1 MIALVRF
8 ITGYYITLWFTKY
21 VFNNVFQDRDVLLRT
36 IDEFLNCC
44 VVIPPGEWDRQILL
58 QTIPILESQSQK
70 MFQIRRRKDSAVEQ
84 HDTDQ
89 VQGPVEDP
97 LSRTGR
103 FCGGLVRDIKRRCSS
118 YVSDFTDAFDIH
130 CLAAV
135 VFVYFASLATAIT
148 FGGIL
153 SEKTDGWIGVSETI
167 SATGMAGI
175 LFALLAGQPLTI
187 VSFTGPLVVFEKS
200 TYELADNWD
209 IEYLPFRAW
218 IGIWVML
225 ICFII
230 VAFEG
235 CFLVRYF
242 TRFTEEIFACL
253 IAFTFIYDAIVIV
266 VDEYDSPVTVNTTIP
281 NVTTVITTNS
291 SASGHLALL
300 LVLGTFIIS
309 YMFRRFRHSHFLHHL
324 IRRIVSDFGVLIA
337 ILSMV
342 AYYNLDDYT
351 SVSELVVPEGFDR
364 IGWFVNPMGNSMD
377 AISIIGAIIP
387 AILVSILIFMEVELT
402 GVILDKKE
410 FKLKKGTG
418 YNLDLIVVGLI
429 VCLCSLLGFPWLCAS
444 PIHSMSHLHALM
456 VFNNN
461 QAPGERPVLVE
472 VKEQRVTNIVIHIL
486 IGLSTFL
493 APILR
498 AVPIPVL
505 AGVLL
510 YLGICSLSHIQ
521 LCERVKM
528 LFMPPNHHPDVS
540 YVLKVA
546 TRKMHIFTVI
556 QFVCVCGITLI
567 KLTMLAPTFP
577 FFVLCLIPLRKSL
590 VYWFDQEELDVLDNE
605 AEEMN
610 DEEYDEFDAV
620 HVPI

>member
-1 MIALVRF
+1 M
-8 ITGYYITLWFTKY
+8 
-21 VFNNVFQDRDVLLRT
+21 RT

-44 VVIPPGEWDRQILL
+44 VVIPPGEWDRQMLL
-58 QTIPILESQSQK
+58 QTIPVLERESQK
-70 MFQIRRRKDSAVEQ
+70 MFQIRRRKDCGIEQ
-84 HDTDQ
+84 EDTDM

-97 LSRTGR
+97 LERTGR
-103 FCGGLVRDIKRRCSS
+103 FCGGLVRDIKRRYSI
-118 YVSDFTDAFDIH
+118 YISDFTDAFDIH
-130 CLAAV
+130 CLAAI
-135 VFVYFASLATAIT
+135 VFVYIASLAPAIT

-153 SEKTDGWIGVSETI
+153 SEKTGGWIGVSETI
-167 SATGMAGI
+167 LATGLAGI
-175 LFALLAGQPLTI
+175 IFALLGGQPLTI
-187 VSFTGPLVVFEKS
+187 ISFTGPLVVFEKS
-200 TYELADNWD
+200 TYELSERWD

-218 IGIWVML
+218 IGIWVMF

-253 IAFTFIYDAIVIV
+253 ITFTFIYDAVVIV
-266 VDEYDSPVTVNTTIP
+266 VDEYDSPVTVNTTIS
-281 NVTTVITTNS
+281 NITTTTTTNS

-309 YMFRRFRHSHFLHHL
+309 YLFRRFRHSHFLGHL

-337 ILSMV
+337 ILTMV
-342 AYYNLDDYT
+342 AYYSLDDNT
-351 SVSELVVPEGFDR
+351 SVSQLVVPDGFDKTKTER
-364 IGWFVNPMGNSMD
+364 TGWFVNPMGTGKSM
-377 AISIIGAIIP
+377 GALNIVSAMLP
-387 AILVSILIFMEVELT
+387 AIFVSILIFMEVELT

-418 YNLDLIVVGLI
+418 YNLDLIVVGLL

-456 VFNNN
+456 VFSNKH
-461 QAPGERPVLVE
+461 APGERPELLE

-493 APILR
+493 APALR
-498 AVPIPVL
+498 VVPIPVL

-540 YVLKVA
+540 YVLKVV
-546 TRKMHIFTVI
+546 TKKMHMFTIIQSICVI
-556 QFVCVCGITLI
+556 LVISI
-567 KLTMLAPTFP
+567 KLTILAPAFP

-590 VYWFDQEELDVLDNE
+590 VYWFDEQELEVLDNE
-605 AEEMN
+605 TEEMN
-610 DEEYDEFDAV
+610 EDEYDEFDAV

>member
-1 MIALVRF
+1 M
-8 ITGYYITLWFTKY
+8 
-21 VFNNVFQDRDVLLRT
+21 RT

-58 QTIPILESQSQK
+58 QTIPVLESQSQK
-70 MFQIRRRKDSAVEQ
+70 MFQLRRRKDSAIEQ
-84 HDTDQ
+84 QDIDM

-97 LSRTGR
+97 LERTGR
-103 FCGGLVRDIKRRCSS
+103 FCGGLVRDIKRRYSV
-118 YVSDFTDAFDIH
+118 YISDFTDAFDIH
-130 CLAAV
+130 CLAAI
-135 VFVYFASLATAIT
+135 VFVYIASLAPAIT

-153 SEKTDGWIGVSETI
+153 SEKTGGWIGVSETI
-167 SATGMAGI
+167 LATGLAGVM
-175 LFALLAGQPLTI
+175 FALLGGQPLTI
-187 VSFTGPLVVFEKS
+187 ISFTGPLAVFEKS
-200 TYELADNWD
+200 TYELSESWD

-218 IGIWVML
+218 IGIWVMFV
-225 ICFII
+225 CFII

-253 IAFTFIYDAIVIV
+253 IAFTLIYDAVVIV
-266 VDEYDSPVTVNTTIP
+266 VDEYDSPVTVNTTIS
-281 NVTTVITTNS
+281 NITTTTTTNS

-309 YMFRRFRHSHFLHHL
+309 YLFRRFRHSHFFDHL

-337 ILSMV
+337 ILAMV
-342 AYYNLDDYT
+342 AYYSLDDDT
-351 SVSELVVPEGFDR
+351 SVSQLVVPDGFDKTKTER
-364 IGWFVNPMGNSMD
+364 IEWFVNPMGTESSMEVLNIVR
-377 AISIIGAIIP
+377 AMLP

-456 VFNNN
+456 VFSND
-461 QAPGERPVLVE
+461 QAPGQRPELME

-486 IGLSTFL
+486 IGLSAFL
-493 APILR
+493 APALR
-498 AVPIPVL
+498 VIPIPVL

-510 YLGICSLSHIQ
+510 YLGVCSLSHIQ
-521 LCERVKM
+521 LCERVQM
-528 LFMPPNHHPDVS
+528 LFMPPNHHPDVP
-540 YVLKVA
+540 YVLKVI
-546 TRKMHIFTVI
+546 TKKMHTFTII
-556 QFVCVCGITLI
+556 QSICVVMIILI
-567 KLTMLAPTFP
+567 KLTVLAPAFP
-577 FFVLCLIPLRKSL
+577 FFILCLIPLRKSL
-590 VYWFDQEELDVLDNE
+590 VYWFDEQELEVLDNE

-610 DEEYDEFDAV
+610 EDEYDEFDAV

>member
-1 MIALVRF
+1 
-8 ITGYYITLWFTKY
+8 
-21 VFNNVFQDRDVLLRT
+21 LRT

-58 QTIPILESQSQK
+58 QTIPVLESQSQK
-70 MFQIRRRKDSAVEQ
+70 MFQIRRRKDSAVAQE
-84 HDTDQ
+84 DIDK
-89 VQGPVEDP
+89 VQGPVEDS
-97 LSRTGR
+97 LERTGR
-103 FCGGLVRDIKRRCSS
+103 FCGGLVRDIKRRFSN
-118 YVSDFTDAFDIH
+118 YISDFTDAFDIH
-130 CLAAV
+130 CLAAI
-135 VFVYFASLATAIT
+135 VFVYIASLAPAIT

-153 SEKTDGWIGVSETI
+153 SEKTGGWIGVSETI
-167 SATGMAGI
+167 LATGLAGI
-175 LFALLAGQPLTI
+175 IFALLAGQPLTI
-187 VSFTGPLVVFEKS
+187 ISFTGPLVVFEKS
-200 TYELADNWD
+200 TYELSENLN

-218 IGIWVML
+218 IGIWVMF
-225 ICFII
+225 ICFVI

-266 VDEYDSPVTVNTTIP
+266 IDEYDSPVTTNTTIS
-281 NVTTVITTNS
+281 NITTTTTTNS

-309 YMFRRFRHSHFLHHL
+309 YLFRRFRHSHFFDHL

-342 AYYNLDDYT
+342 AYYNLDDDT
-351 SVSELVVPEGFDR
+351 SVSQLVVPGGFDKTKTER
-364 IGWFVNPMGNSMD
+364 IGWLVNPMGTGNSMD
-377 AISIIGAIIP
+377 VLSIISAIIP
-387 AILVSILIFMEVELT
+387 AVFVSILIFMEVELT
-402 GVILDKKE
+402 GLILDKKE

-444 PIHSMSHLHALM
+444 PIHSVSHLHALM
-456 VFNNN
+456 VFNND

-486 IGLSTFL
+486 IGLSAFL
-493 APILR
+493 APALR

-510 YLGICSLSHIQ
+510 YLGVCSLSHIQ

-528 LFMPPNHHPDVS
+528 LFMRPNHHPDVS
-540 YVLKVA
+540 YVLKV
-546 TRKMHIFTVI
+546 TTKKMHVFTII
-556 QFVCVCGITLI
+556 QSICVCIIILI
-567 KLTMLAPTFP
+567 KQTMLAPTFP

-590 VYWFDQEELDVLDNE
+590 VYWYDEQELELLDNE
-605 AEEMN
+605 AEELN
-610 DEEYDEFDAV
+610 EDEYDEFDAV